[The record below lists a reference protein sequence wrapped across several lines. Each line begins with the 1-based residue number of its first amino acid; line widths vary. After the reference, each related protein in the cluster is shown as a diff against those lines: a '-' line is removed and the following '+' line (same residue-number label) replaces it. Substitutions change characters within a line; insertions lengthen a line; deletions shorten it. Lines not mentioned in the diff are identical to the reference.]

1 MTDGGADYC
10 FECIG
15 VAAVMI
21 DAFRSAK
28 QVSLNLPPRCRFRFS
43 DENCK
48 PLQI

>member
-15 VAAVMI
+15 ASSVML

-28 QVSLNLPPRCRFRFS
+28 QVLLNVPPRCTVGS
-43 DENCK
+43 DENYT
-48 PLQI
+48 IRFR